1 MFAKCMGGSG
11 NKRKEGLMI
20 QREVE
25 EKWRYLRASP
35 PGEVVV
41 VLDAPEGFG
50 SVVGVKGACVVEVRE
65 VVIPFV
71 FSVFCLLF
79 P

>member
-1 MFAKCMGGSG
+1 
-11 NKRKEGLMI
+11 MI

-25 EKWRYLRASP
+25 EKWRYLCASP

-50 SVVGVKGACVVEVRE
+50 SVVGLKGAHVVEVRE
-65 VVIPFV
+65 VVIPFDSS
-71 FSVFCLLF
+71 FFRLLF